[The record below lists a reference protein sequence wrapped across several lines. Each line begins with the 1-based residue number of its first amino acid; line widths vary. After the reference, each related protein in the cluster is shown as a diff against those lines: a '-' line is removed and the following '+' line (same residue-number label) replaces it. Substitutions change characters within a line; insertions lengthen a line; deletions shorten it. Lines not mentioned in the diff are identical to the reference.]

1 MNIKNMLSQM
11 MLLDSYGA
19 VGLARMTTSERLASG
34 LRINSAK
41 DDASTIGVLSQ
52 VDAQLME
59 QRAFAQIAGDAGSF
73 LATQEEALNSMG
85 EILTRMLA
93 IKKEA
98 DIAIGLGEDT
108 SRLEEEYKTLQSEF
122 VGITSE
128 QFNGLSIFAS
138 GPANEVVEY
147 ATIDGARSFE
157 TTKYT
162 PVDFKLG
169 NTFKVGETY
178 SVYSI
183 INHGASRISWD
194 AAKAEAESLGGHLAV
209 ITSQEENDA
218 LTAALGGNWGGWLGI
233 HKPVGGAWTSVTGEV
248 VTYTNWANPSWSGDS
263 SKHNA
268 AITRGDGSW
277 NGTWLNTGD
286 PKPAY
291 VLEVENT
298 YTLSDV
304 SESDLDS
311 NLQNL
316 TQAIALNGA
325 EQSRVTRVQ
334 SITETSIQNLGG
346 IVARW
351 EEADYAAESTKNT
364 TQGILMESSLALLSQ
379 ANIRSQSMLRLLYA
393 RIDKEWE
400 FSSRANEEDSDRL
413 GALRQSLIQA
423 DEEDSLRT

>member
-19 VGLARMTTSERLASG
+19 VGLARITTSERITSG

-59 QRAFAQIAGDAGSF
+59 QRAFAQTAGEAGSF
-73 LATQEEALNSMG
+73 LATQEEALNSMS

-108 SRLEEEYKTLQSEF
+108 SGLEEEYKTLQSEF

-128 QFNGLSIFAS
+128 QFNGLALFAS
-138 GPANEVVEY
+138 GPANEVEEY
-147 ATIDGARSFE
+147 AMIDGARSFE

-178 SVYSI
+178 SVYSH
-183 INHGASRISWD
+183 INHNADRITWD
-194 AAKAEAESLGGHLAV
+194 DAKSEAESLGGHLAV
-209 ITSQEENDA
+209 ITSEEEAND
-218 LTAALGGNWGGWLGI
+218 LRAAIGGVWGGWLGI
-233 HKPVGGAWTSVTGEV
+233 HKPAGGSWESITGEA
-248 VTYTNWANPSWSGDS
+248 VTYTNWFSEGIDPSV
-263 SKHNA
+263 HYA
-268 AITRGDGSW
+268 VALRTDGLW
-277 NGTWLNTGD
+277 NGSNWTVGTQKA
-286 PKPAY
+286 PYY

-413 GALRQSLIQA
+413 GALRQSLIKS
-423 DEEDSLRT
+423 DEDDSLRT